1 MSSNKSA
8 SVPPGGNPGEVLVKA
23 SADNFDIRWQA
34 LSSGGDDSGDT
45 PSVEGSSIPAG
56 LISMWFGD
64 ASSVP
69 SGWAVCDGNNGTP
82 DLRDKFVLCAGT
94 SHAVGSTGGSETVT
108 LTVEQMPKH
117 RHLASVSLTI
127 SGTATSNSFMAPG
140 YTPGGAQTTGATEY
154 IGSSGPHP
162 NMPPYYALLFIMKL

>member
-94 SHAVGSTGGSETVT
+94 SHAVGSTGGSEEVT
-108 LTVEQMPKH
+108 LTVEQMPSH
-117 RHLASVSLTI
+117 THSVYCVSDSGSYKELYVDSGGQRRTSGSLST
-127 SGTATSNSFMAPG
+127 
-140 YTPGGAQTTGATEY
+140 GGSQ
-154 IGSSGPHP
+154 PHP